1 MTGKDMIGSDRITRV
16 RLYKS
21 GKLWVAAIVTIAGF
35 ATVTITQTTRT
46 FASAD
51 APTTSVAE
59 QANNL
64 HESDVVQIQDEVA
77 EPVSTPQQATN
88 TPETTPETPGQA
100 VDAIVQEKSAISP
113 SETAVNKSTASK
125 QEASSQQAGTMSAD
139 KGQSK
144 TEAVKANEADASPVD
159 PAGTAKSPIETSN
172 PLVTTKDSNGDVSV
186 DPDHT
191 GENGVAITPV
201 ETKDYF
207 NAQNKDKEQL
217 TIDDTGAAVLTDG
230 TTYMKYPQYNK
241 GLGLLVANQ
250 QIDFKT
256 NFSLDV
262 TMSAQYDPDT
272 MKNAND
278 IIWLGGDG
286 TSLFFA
292 PLDASELSS
301 KAVPGEFLGLP
312 KSYNADG
319 KDVLSFNI
327 STNAGHNIAGYE
339 KTEDANKWYVFQAN
353 ANALEP
359 VDDVVATGI
368 AIGQA
373 KGQVSYNFNMNYKA
387 ATREI
392 TTIVTDA
399 LTNAQL
405 QSWTYG
411 IPDSWSNEPYSMGVS
426 ASIADSR
433 ATYTAKVNSYTYTPV
448 KGTLNIAAQGLP
460 NDVEQPTQTGIKG
473 MAGNIVAFYPAGTTP
488 TTMDENGVAVT
499 TAIEVPAIDGYT
511 LKDTQFVTIGA
522 DATTITLN
530 YHKPTSIDVHYFGDD
545 GRELQPV
552 TQMTGDVG
560 AKYSLADAPK
570 FAGYTFKAATSS
582 TNNKENVF
590 IDGPQTVTYLYMK
603 DAVASAGTTV
613 HFFDENGNQ
622 IADSQTFSGEVGESY
637 ESAPATIDGY
647 TYQHL
652 SNDSAPIRGLLGTD
666 AEAVNYIYSK
676 NPVVGAPIRVTFVD
690 VSGNVLR
697 AGETLTGNID
707 EAYSAAPVEI
717 AGYTYQGLSNSSGP
731 MSGLIASAPQRIMFI
746 YKKNATPTTGTTPTL
761 PQTGGGTITDQPAVT
776 PAPTTEVPTAVPA
789 TPELPATGGTLSP
802 TDPGHN
808 TLPDTLS
815 EATPKQI
822 AAGTSARTTRPRLI
836 ANVVNQTTQ
845 EALPQTGEQ
854 HNQVLAL
861 IGAAL
866 LGLTALFGL
875 QLRRREK

>member
-1 MTGKDMIGSDRITRV
+1 MTGKDMMGSNIITRV
-16 RLYKS
+16 KLYKS

-35 ATVTITQTTRT
+35 ATVTVTQTTTT

-59 QANNL
+59 QANNPQK
-64 HESDVVQIQDEVA
+64 SDVAQTQDDVV

-100 VDAIVQEKSAISP
+100 VDAIVQEKSAINP

-125 QEASSQQAGTMSAD
+125 QEASSQQTGTMSAD
-139 KGQSK
+139 KDQSK
-144 TEAVKANEADASPVD
+144 TEAVRVNEADASPVD

-207 NAQNKDKEQL
+207 NAQNKDKQQL
-217 TIDDTGAAVLTDG
+217 TIDDTGAVVLTDG
-230 TTYMKYPQYNK
+230 TIYMKYPQYNK

-250 QIDFKT
+250 QIDFKS

-262 TMSAQYDPDT
+262 TMSAKYDPDT
-272 MKNAND
+272 MKNANN

-292 PLDASELSS
+292 PLDASELSE

-312 KSYNADG
+312 KPYNTDG

-327 STNAGHNIAGYE
+327 STNARNNIVGYTD
-339 KTEDANKWYVFQAN
+339 KEDANQWYVFQGN

-368 AIGQA
+368 AIGQE

-387 ATREI
+387 ANREI
-392 TTIVTDA
+392 TTIVTDE
-399 LTNAQL
+399 LTNTQL
-405 QSWTYG
+405 QKWTYA
-411 IPDSWSNEPYSMGVS
+411 IPNSWSNETYSMGVS

-460 NDVEQPTQTGIKG
+460 SDVEQPTQTGIKG

-488 TTMDENGVAVT
+488 TTMDENGVAVA

-545 GRELQPV
+545 GRELQPA
-552 TQMTGDVG
+552 TEMTGDVG
-560 AKYSLADAPK
+560 AKYSLAGAPK
-570 FAGYTFKAATSS
+570 FEGYTFKAATSS

-590 IDGPQTVTYLYMK
+590 IDGPQTVTYLYTK
-603 DAVASAGTTV
+603 DVVASAGTTV

-622 IADSQTFSGEVGESY
+622 IADSQTFSGNVGETY
-637 ESAPATIDGY
+637 DSAPATIDGY

-652 SNDSAPIRGLLGTD
+652 SADSAPVRGLLSTA
-666 AEAVNYIYSK
+666 AETVNYLYTK
-676 NPVVGAPIRVTFVD
+676 DPVAGAPVRVSFVD
-690 VSGNVLR
+690 SSGNVLR
-697 AGETLTGNID
+697 ADETLTGNID
-707 EAYSAAPVEI
+707 DSYSVAPVEI
-717 AGYTYQGLSNSSGP
+717 AGYTYQGLANSSGP
-731 MSGLIASAPQRIMFI
+731 KSGLIASAPQRIMFI

-776 PAPTTEVPTAVPA
+776 PAPTAAVPTVVPA

-802 TDPGHN
+802 TEPVHN
-808 TLPDTLS
+808 ALPDTHS
-815 EATPKQI
+815 AATPQQI
-822 AAGTSARTTRPRLI
+822 AASTSARASRPRLI
-836 ANVVNQTTQ
+836 ANAVSQTKQVT
-845 EALPQTGEQ
+845 LPQTGEQ